1 MVQYYA
7 TSDELYHHGVLG
19 MKWGIRRYQ
28 PYPNGHSGGKE
39 VGEAA
44 KAARRRKKVKT
55 AAKVAG
61 ATAGAAAAAL
71 GARSMANNKVHKIYK
86 QMQRDAKN
94 ANSPANLSDEEMRK
108 VVGRKNL
115 EKSYEKA
122 IGEGPGKYDVANKAI
137 NTSKDA
143 IRKAK
148 QINQESIRDSQHHER
163 MDLSKMSDQELRDR
177 INRENLEIQYD
188 RLFGDHSI
196 QKTKGQAYAEKLLDV
211 ADIGLDV
218 ASTAVGLAVLWKMA
232 KATG

>member
-19 MKWGIRRYQ
+19 MKWGVRRYQ
-28 PYPNGHSGGKE
+28 PYPDGHSGGKE

-44 KAARRRKKVKT
+44 KAARRRKKT
-55 AAKVAG
+55 P
-61 ATAGAAAAAL
+61 TT
-71 GARSMANNKVHKIYK
+71 
-86 QMQRDAKN
+86 D
-94 ANSPANLSDEEMRK
+94 LSDEEMQK
-108 VVGRKNL
+108 VVKRKNL

-122 IGEGPGKYDVANKAI
+122 IGEGSAKYDVANKAI

-143 IRKAK
+143 VRKAK

-163 MDLSKMSDQELRDR
+163 MDLSKMSDQELRER

-188 RLFGDHSI
+188 RLFGDHSV
-196 QKTKGQAYAEKLLDV
+196 QKTKGQAYAEKLLDF

-232 KATG
+232 KG